1 MPFSRPRFASKF
13 LPAAAAAALIL
24 GGHAMAQ
31 PGGERSPFLGEWEL
45 DLTRMPETYG
55 PPPKRVTFQFEDAG
69 SGQWRTRVEIT
80 APDDSVR
87 RVAVRYRRDGRAVR
101 SEGDTLDGDTVAFT
115 SPAPNVLMMSMAKNK
130 GLVGVRVY
138 AISAD
143 GTEMTE
149 SAAGINRQGA
159 PFARDFHFRRIR

>member
-13 LPAAAAAALIL
+13 LAAAAAALLL
-24 GGHAMAQ
+24 GGNAMAQ
-31 PGGERSPFLGEWEL
+31 QATGASPFLGEWEL

-55 PPPKRVTFQFEDAG
+55 PPPKRVTFQFEDVGA
-69 SGQWRTRVEIT
+69 GQWRTKVEIT
-80 APDDSVR
+80 APNDSVR
-87 RVAVRYRRDGRAVR
+87 RATVQYRRDGKAVKG
-101 SEGDTLDGDTVAFT
+101 EGDTLDGDTVAFT

-143 GTEMTE
+143 GREMTE
-149 SAAGINRQGA
+149 SAAGINRDGA